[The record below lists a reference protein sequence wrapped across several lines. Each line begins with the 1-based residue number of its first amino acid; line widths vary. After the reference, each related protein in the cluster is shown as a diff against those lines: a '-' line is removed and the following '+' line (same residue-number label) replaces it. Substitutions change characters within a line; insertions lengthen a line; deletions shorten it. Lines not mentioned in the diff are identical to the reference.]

1 MGVFAHKQ
9 PILEKYVR
17 TAIDKT
23 GTGEL
28 RSSCTLTSISEDA
41 DWVYATYSD
50 PSGIEKRV
58 RAKFLAA
65 ADGKTGY
72 TRKMYLEP
80 KGITLDWA
88 EKYVSLQLDL
98 TKCGSSHKQN
108 QIRRDLG
115 STQLEATSADQRNT
129 SFFSIM
135 GSWIFA
141 PGCI

>member
-1 MGVFAHKQ
+1 MGIFAHKQ

-23 GTGEL
+23 GTGEI

-41 DWVYATYSD
+41 DWVYATYND
-50 PSGIEKRV
+50 PSGIEKRI

-88 EKYVSLQLDL
+88 EKYVALSP
-98 TKCGSSHKQN
+98 T
-108 QIRRDLG
+108 
-115 STQLEATSADQRNT
+115 
-129 SFFSIM
+129 
-135 GSWIFA
+135 
-141 PGCI
+141 